1 VGEANVNWE
10 SMGHTMETLIG
21 AFSKASFVTL
31 ISALLIGYLF
41 RSRVLDSP
49 LRKLIEYFGN
59 VTLANPQIRATD
71 TPVKQETSFVK
82 ARP

>member
-1 VGEANVNWE
+1 MNWE
-10 SMGHTMETLIG
+10 DMGHTMETLIG

-31 ISALLIGYLF
+31 VSVFLIGYLF
-41 RSRVLDSP
+41 KSRVLNSP

-59 VTLANPQIRATD
+59 VTLVNPQNRATD